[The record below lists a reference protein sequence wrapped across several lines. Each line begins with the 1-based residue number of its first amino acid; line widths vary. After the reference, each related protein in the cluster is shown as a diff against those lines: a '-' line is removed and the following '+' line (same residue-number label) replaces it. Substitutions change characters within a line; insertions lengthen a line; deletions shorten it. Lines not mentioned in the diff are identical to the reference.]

1 MSNELRNINYDATL
15 DKSDRSPAHTY
26 LHELFQDITKEYLNS
41 ALKMLDGMIH
51 ELYSKFNEDM
61 NIFVGDNSSRTCD
74 TLTERKIAMELK
86 LIREIQPFFALTRFS
101 SIIPHPCVFA
111 IGYVNLTDYTIHMS

>member
-1 MSNELRNINYDATL
+1 MFRKNELY
-15 DKSDRSPAHTY
+15 SV
-26 LHELFQDITKEYLNS
+26 NS

-61 NIFVGDNSSRTCD
+61 NIFVGDNSSLTCD

-86 LIREIQPFFALTRFS
+86 LIREIIKVKR
-101 SIIPHPCVFA
+101 V
-111 IGYVNLTDYTIHMS
+111 D